1 MTSDIREFRM
11 QSDYPELIQGG
22 MGVGISN
29 WELARAVAQA
39 GGRLNKPVL
48 GVVSGI
54 GLAVTMVNR
63 LRRGD
68 LDTRAALEAF
78 PVLWM
83 AQEIIEEHWLNP
95 DSKLP
100 SKPEILVTG
109 TEKKKAALIRML
121 VVANFVEVWLAKQGH
136 SSPIGINYLEKIQ
149 LTHLPEIFGAMLA
162 GVDYILMGAG
172 IPNQVPGVL
181 DDLADWKETSYRLDV
196 AGGDKFV
203 LPFDPKTLIPEQYRR
218 PLTRPKFL
226 AVVSHH
232 VLAKALATKASG
244 EIDGFVVEG
253 PSAGGHNAPARGK
266 EISASGEPVYGTK
279 DEPDL
284 PTIIALGKPIWLAG
298 GYGTP
303 EKLAEAIRLG
313 ATGVQVGSAFALC
326 NESGMLSDIKR
337 EIRRQIISGK
347 IRVMANPTVSP
358 SGFPF
363 QVVQL
368 PNTLSDPKLLGDMER
383 KCDHGYMVAAYK
395 MGSGAIAFRCPAEP
409 IGDFVRKGGKV
420 EDTESRVCICKAL
433 SATAKDGISAE
444 LPYVGKI
451 VTLGKDLSFR
461 DLLLINPDG
470 SYSAEDVIRWVL
482 GG

>member
-1 MTSDIREFRM
+1 MSTG
-11 QSDYPELIQGG
+11 YPNPELIQGG

-29 WELARAVAQA
+29 WELAHAVAVA
-39 GGRLNKPVL
+39 GEKLDKRVL

-54 GLAVTMVNR
+54 GLALTMVNR

-78 PVLWM
+78 PVPRM

-109 TEKKKAALIRML
+109 TEKKKAALIRMI
-121 VVANFVEVWLAKQGH
+121 VVANFMEVWLAKQGH
-136 SSPIGINYLEKIQ
+136 SRPIGINWLEKIQ
-149 LTHLPEIFGAMLA
+149 LTHLPEFFGAMLA
-162 GVDYILMGAG
+162 GVDYVLMGAG

-181 DDLADWKETSYRLDV
+181 DSLAEWKETSYRLDV
-196 AGGDKFV
+196 AGGDNYV
-203 LPFDPKTLIPEQYRR
+203 LPFDPKTFVPEAYRK
-218 PLTRPKFL
+218 PLTRPRFL
-226 AVVSHH
+226 AVVSHDA
-232 VLAKALATKASG
+232 LAKALATRASG

-253 PSAGGHNAPARGK
+253 PMAGGHNAPARGK
-266 EISASGEPVYGTK
+266 EIDANGEPVYGNR

-284 PTIIALGKPIWLAG
+284 DKIRALGKPFWLAG

-303 EKLAEAIRLG
+303 EKYAEALRLG

-326 NESGMLSDIKR
+326 NESGMLPDIKT
-337 EIRRQIISGK
+337 EIRKQIISGT
-347 IRVMANPTVSP
+347 ILVMANPTVSP

-368 PNTLSDPKLLGDMER
+368 PGTLYDRKVLDNMER
-383 KCDHGYMVAAYK
+383 TCDHGYMVEAHEMK
-395 MGSGAIAFRCPAEP
+395 GGGKLFRCPAEP
-409 IGDFVRKGGKV
+409 IKVFVKKGGKV
-420 EDTESRVCICKAL
+420 EDTEGRVCICKAL
-433 SATAKDGISAE
+433 SATAKDGISPE

-451 VTLGKDLSFR
+451 VTLGKDQSFR
-461 DLLLINPDG
+461 DLPLINPDG
-470 SYSAEDVIRWVL
+470 SYSAEDVIRSILV
-482 GG
+482 